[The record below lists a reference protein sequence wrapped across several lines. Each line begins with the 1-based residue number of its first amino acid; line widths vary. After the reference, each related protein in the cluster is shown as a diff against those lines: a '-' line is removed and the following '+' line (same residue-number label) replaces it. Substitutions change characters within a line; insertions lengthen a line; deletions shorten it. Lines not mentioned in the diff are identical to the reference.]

1 MMKYSEVK
9 ERLDT
14 IDSYIQASYGYVM
27 AEEDNDEIPACKL
40 EHIKFYLIEAVN
52 EIANFT
58 NTINRDNTA
67 GE

>member
-1 MMKYSEVK
+1 MKYREIK
-9 ERLDT
+9 DRIEI

-40 EHIKFYLIEAVN
+40 EHIKNNLIQAVN

>member
-1 MMKYSEVK
+1 MKYSEVK
-9 ERLDT
+9 DRIEI

-40 EHIKFYLIEAVN
+40 EHIKNNLIEAVN

-58 NTINRDNTA
+58 NSINRDRTA